1 MKCVSAL
8 STVRN
13 TDAALKEVADRAAGA
28 FEGMPAD
35 LALIFA
41 SIHHADALG
50 EVAARVKEAGLGRH
64 VLGCTGES
72 IVGEDREV
80 EGAAALSLWALRAPG
95 MTLRPR
101 RLAFEGGAV
110 IGWPELEPGPGPRP
124 APPSGPPP
132 PSPSLIL
139 LADPFTFPT
148 DPFLKRLGAASPAIH
163 VIGGMA

>member
-28 FEGMPAD
+28 FGGEPAD

-41 SIHHADALG
+41 SMHHADALG
-50 EVAARVKEAGLGRH
+50 EVAARVGERGLGRH

-95 MTLRPR
+95 IALRPR
-101 RLAFEGGAV
+101 RLAFEGGGV
-110 IGWPELEPGPGPRP
+110 VGWPGLEADPEPGARP
-124 APPSGPPP
+124 APPSEPPP
-132 PSPSLIL
+132 PSPS
-139 LADPFTFPT
+139 P
-148 DPFLKRLGAASPAIH
+148 SPSPSP
-163 VIGGMA
+163 